1 MTKAQAYRIL
11 EVDQY
16 TGQEEIKKKYR
27 KLMHRVHPDANMEKE
42 SMYLYTAQEINEAYA
57 LLRNK
62 SKVQRTNR
70 QKKQASNS
78 RTKQIQWDAPLN
90 QRAYTWR
97 NVYHYAEDYDG
108 EIMGD
113 FVIASG
119 KYLWK
124 TEEDF
129 PLFLKSM
136 FECSQRLL
144 QEIEAETGWE
154 RSTSCKMKIQGELAY
169 LLAQQFIDGA
179 GTLGKLANPIPS
191 EEANIYHI
199 AAMLEVA
206 DEAPVL
212 RVKMPLYPLVVRNHR
227 LFLQTGSCKTAGYL
241 SFRDDRL
248 YYIVIPLL
256 EHRRAQVK
264 IGISEKQDRRNSR
277 NPHRYKNLDFALKIP
292 LHQEETFPESINLQI
307 EELLRTYYK
316 EK

>member
-42 SMYLYTAQEINEAYA
+42 STYLYTAQEINEAYA
-57 LLRNK
+57 LLRNQ
-62 SKVQRTNR
+62 SKVQRANK
-70 QKKQASNS
+70 QKKRASNS
-78 RTKQIQWDAPLN
+78 GPKQTQWDAPLN

-97 NVYHYAEDYDG
+97 NVFHYAEDYDG

-124 TEEDF
+124 MEEDF

-179 GTLGKLANPIPS
+179 GMLGKLVSSISS

-212 RVKMPLYPLVVRNHR
+212 RVKMPLYPLAVRNHR
-227 LFLQTGSCKTAGYL
+227 LFLQTGSGKTAGYL

-264 IGISEKQDRRNSR
+264 IEISEKQDRRNSR
-277 NPHRYKNLDFALKIP
+277 NPHRYKNLDFDLKIP
-292 LHQEETFPESINLQI
+292 LHQEKTFPESINLQI
-307 EELLRTYYK
+307 EELLKTYYK

>member
-16 TGQEEIKKKYR
+16 TEQDEIKKKYR
-27 KLMHRVHPDANMEKE
+27 KLMHREHPDANMEKA
-42 SMYLYTAQEINEAYA
+42 STYLYTAQEINEAYA
-57 LLRNK
+57 LLRNQ
-62 SKVQRTNR
+62 SNVQRTNK
-70 QKKQASNS
+70 QKKRAKNP
-78 RTKQIQWDAPLN
+78 RPKQTQWDASLN

-144 QEIEAETGWE
+144 QEIEAETETGWE
-154 RSTSCKMKIQGELAY
+154 RSTSYKMKIQGELAY

-179 GTLGKLANPIPS
+179 GTL
-191 EEANIYHI
+191 
-199 AAMLEVA
+199 
-206 DEAPVL
+206 
-212 RVKMPLYPLVVRNHR
+212 
-227 LFLQTGSCKTAGYL
+227 
-241 SFRDDRL
+241 
-248 YYIVIPLL
+248 
-256 EHRRAQVK
+256 
-264 IGISEKQDRRNSR
+264 EKQDRRNSR
-277 NPHRYKNLDFALKIP
+277 NPHRYKNLDFGLKIP

-307 EELLRTYYK
+307 EELLRAYYK